1 MPRDYLDAGV
11 LIEAAS
17 GRGRASEIALSLLDD
32 RKRTFLSC
40 PYLDF
45 ELLPQVILNKRSL
58 QKEFLQHYLLSTERI
73 EDLDAIFHLAFQ
85 EASRCPVSGI
95 DALHIAAAH
104 LLGADEFI
112 TTEKPGKGLY
122 KNTLVHVVY
131 LLA

>member
-17 GRGRASEIALSLLDD
+17 GRGLESEVALSLIRDPN
-32 RKRTFLSC
+32 RRFLSC

-45 ELLPQVILNKRSL
+45 ELLPQVVLNKRSL
-58 QKEFLQHYLLSTERI
+58 QVEFLQRYLLSTERF
-73 EDLDAIFHLAFQ
+73 EDKDAIFRLAFQ
-85 EASRCPVSGI
+85 EACRSPVSGI
-95 DALHIAAAH
+95 DAFHIAAAH

-112 TTEKPGKGLY
+112 TTEKPTKGIY